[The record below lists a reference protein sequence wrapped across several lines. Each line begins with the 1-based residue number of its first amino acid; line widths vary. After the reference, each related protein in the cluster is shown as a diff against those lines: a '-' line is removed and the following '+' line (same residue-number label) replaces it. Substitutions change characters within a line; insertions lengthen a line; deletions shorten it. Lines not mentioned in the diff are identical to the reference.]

1 MERPSKLVYLSSGMH
16 RMVQTNFSDIIWEK
30 RTWAGSTAYA
40 ESKLYDVLLAFAI
53 SRRWRDV
60 FSNAWSQVGWPREW
74 TVQVRPMIL
83 TKRTSRRRG
92 WQPAMNQLR
101 WLRASISTTRIL
113 ASRTRRCTTPRCRT
127 GWSMPA
133 SDSRVLDYRR
143 EGILVG
149 ALYQVCANTR
159 NQFLKHIFSI
169 SGSP

>member
-1 MERPSKLVYLSSGMH
+1 MRAEAICVQPDAGDPPRHNPCVVPRRNAAVAVAATWKQKLARLPAGGPYICVDRFSGLLRQFESDRLSCFPL
-16 RMVQTNFSDIIWEK
+16 TNGCPFHCIS
-30 RTWAGSTAYA
+30 AGRN
-40 ESKLYDVLLAFAI
+40 VL
-53 SRRWRDV
+53 
-60 FSNAWSQVGWPREW
+60 
-74 TVQVRPMIL
+74 
-83 TKRTSRRRG
+83 
-92 WQPAMNQLR
+92 
-101 WLRASISTTRIL
+101 ASISTTRIL
-113 ASRTRRCTTPRCRT
+113 ASRTRRRTTPRCRT